1 MADFESF
8 RKEFKGDIVT
18 PADAGYVEAIERWAH
33 NAVRRAAIV
42 AFVKDP
48 QDVVTA
54 LKYARA
60 AKLPL
65 AIRGGGHSA
74 SGASSSEGGL
84 VIDLSRYINGAT
96 VDAEKK
102 LAYVGGGAVWKTVDL
117 AAIKHGLAT
126 VGGTVNHTG
135 VGGLIVGGGYG
146 WLSSQYGLAIDN
158 LATVVV
164 ADGRILTASDTE
176 NSDLFWGIRGGG
188 SNFGVVTEFVLKLYP
203 QRSTVYFGPLIFPPP
218 MIPQIGVALDDWWN
232 ATKAGVGESVLGML
246 TRAPDGNPVAVVS
259 LFYNGTAEE
268 GRKHFK
274 AFFDLKPIADLSKE
288 IPFEELN
295 AATNHMAI
303 PGLNYYMTGTP
314 LSSKLSN
321 DFTIEHLEKT
331 VALSE
336 KGGIETAILFEW
348 WPNRQINSVAPD
360 ATPYRRNLNANSL
373 IIVTWKEESQELA
386 ERAKQAAASIKS
398 FMPEGQGYGNYN
410 ITLQDEGPQQSGP
423 TAGKAHG
430 LFGEYYPRLQAVK
443 KEYDPDVIFN
453 KWFPITP
460 A

>member
-126 VGGTVNHTG
+126 VGGTVNH
-135 VGGLIVGGGYG
+135 VSFSFYSFG
-146 WLSSQYGLAIDN
+146 W
-158 LATVVV
+158 
-164 ADGRILTASDTE
+164 
-176 NSDLFWGIRGGG
+176 FC
-188 SNFGVVTEFVLKLYP
+188 
-203 QRSTVYFGPLIFPPP
+203 
-218 MIPQIGVALDDWWN
+218 
-232 ATKAGVGESVLGML
+232 
-246 TRAPDGNPVAVVS
+246 
-259 LFYNGTAEE
+259 
-268 GRKHFK
+268 
-274 AFFDLKPIADLSKE
+274 
-288 IPFEELN
+288 
-295 AATNHMAI
+295 
-303 PGLNYYMTGTP
+303 
-314 LSSKLSN
+314 
-321 DFTIEHLEKT
+321 
-331 VALSE
+331 
-336 KGGIETAILFEW
+336 
-348 WPNRQINSVAPD
+348 
-360 ATPYRRNLNANSL
+360 
-373 IIVTWKEESQELA
+373 
-386 ERAKQAAASIKS
+386 
-398 FMPEGQGYGNYN
+398 
-410 ITLQDEGPQQSGP
+410 
-423 TAGKAHG
+423 
-430 LFGEYYPRLQAVK
+430 
-443 KEYDPDVIFN
+443 
-453 KWFPITP
+453 
-460 A
+460 